1 MISWLKLSIYF
12 LIGFF
17 YTQST
22 IFAGELRHPFQGIR
36 NLGMG
41 NVGVASSHDEN
52 ALIYNPAGLAAVDDM
67 IVSITADIEYNPKGS
82 ELVKDIISPDGLGTP
97 ENTLKKYAGETV
109 HLRIQPL
116 YESQPVIPLKL
127 VVPFGNLGFGLLH
140 GAERTSDFTIDAGP
154 STFEVSDRNDKLTSV
169 GFGISLGRGRWL
181 IGASSERYTRCEEDD
196 IYLISDAKIFKGC
209 TEGKGSTYRFGIQ
222 KRLTTFPFLRMVS
235 GFAVR
240 NSGGLKFKSDNGTF
254 PIEQKNEFDIGFSI
268 TPFNNAIFRNFYE
281 INIKDFTKQNS
292 DESYCLKNKKSLGC
306 NSNRVHIGAEFGFWP
321 FDTSSSAIAIRL
333 GLNQGNQA
341 IGFELNPL
349 IFFKALT
356 LQYAEYT
363 IIKGSR
369 FGEMKEKRKV
379 FQINLGF

>member
-1 MISWLKLSIYF
+1 MNSWLKHSIYF
-12 LIGFF
+12 LIGFY

-22 IFAGELRHPFQGIR
+22 LFSGELRHPFQGIR

-41 NVGVASSHDEN
+41 NVGVASSYDEN

-67 IVSITADIEYNPKGS
+67 IVSITADVEYNSKS
-82 ELVKDIISPDGLGTP
+82 ADLVKDIIPPNELNYT
-97 ENTLKKYAGETV
+97 TLQNYAGETL
-109 HLRIQPL
+109 HLRLQPL
-116 YESQPVIPLKL
+116 YKTQPVTPLKL
-127 VVPFGNLGFGLLH
+127 VVPFGSLAFGLIH
-140 GAERTSDFTIDAGP
+140 GAERTIDFTIDP
-154 STFEVSDRNDKLTSV
+154 SVSTFEVSDRNDKLTSI
-169 GFGISLGRGRWL
+169 GIGISLDRGRWL
-181 IGASSERYTRCEEDD
+181 IGASSEQYTRCDEDSN
-196 IYLISDAKIFKGC
+196 ILFSKKILSNGC
-209 TEGKGSTYRFGIQ
+209 TEGKGSTYRFGVQ

-240 NSGGLKFKSDNGTF
+240 NLGGLKFKSDNGTF

-268 TPFNNAIFRNFYE
+268 TPFNNAIFRNIYE

-292 DESYCLKNKKSLGC
+292 DESYCLEEKKSSGC
-306 NSNRVHIGAEFGFWP
+306 NSNRLHIGAEFGFWP

-333 GLNQGNQA
+333 GSNQGNQT

-349 IFFKALT
+349 IFFKAMT